1 MIKNDRQYGK
11 PFVQY
16 TGTKI
21 AIEALTGL
29 DEGSTAY
36 ATDANQFGAYSGA
49 AWAWYDAVGQYRQ
62 FVYIVSGGDFSFVI
76 DDDGSPVMALQD
88 LE

>member
-11 PFVQY
+11 PFIQY
-16 TGTKI
+16 TDTKI
-21 AIEALTGL
+21 NIEALAGL
-29 DEGSTAY
+29 TEGSTAY
-36 ATDANQFGAYSGA
+36 ATDTNQFGAYNGA
-49 AWAWYDAVGQYRQ
+49 AWTWYDAVGQYRQ

-76 DDDGSPVMALQD
+76 DGDGEPVMVLQD